1 MQQNRFSDEA
11 ARPWWNAVSDFF
23 YGLTGYA
30 FVHHARAM
38 KQDAEALFLVV
49 TMGGVV
55 GLPVMPPAYA
65 LRLLPYAVPRIASWK
80 RRLARPNEFWEKE
93 ELDLHGI

>member
-1 MQQNRFSDEA
+1 MQQNRLGA
-11 ARPWWNAVSDFF
+11 KTARPWREAVKDFF

-30 FVHHARAM
+30 FVHHAHAM

-49 TMGGVV
+49 TMGDGV
-55 GLPVMPPAYA
+55 GLPVMPPACA
-65 LRLLPYAVPRIASWK
+65 LRLLPYAVPKIAMWK